1 MNEVNTVEWHK
12 VHLYFAE
19 QDGTY
24 SAVYDK
30 QRKSK
35 ALIEYRDNRTLPEGY
50 SLFPLRI
57 VPLVKDYGDEPVI
70 HALSLVWHRWNPEK
84 ERFFRVLDPITI
96 RELSG
101 MLIDRKPLPEGCTT
115 LNMKVDYSGIDTTTS
130 KPFNS
135 PRFKIL
141 QDK

>member
-1 MNEVNTVEWHK
+1 MNESNTVEWHK

-35 ALIEYRDNRTLPEGY
+35 ALIEYRDKGTLPEGY

-57 VPLVKDYGDEPVI
+57 VEQVKDYGDEPVI
-70 HALSLVWHRWNPEK
+70 HALSLVWHRWHDDK
-84 ERFFRVLDPITI
+84 SRFFRILDPVTL
-96 RELSG
+96 RELSA
-101 MLIDRKPLPEGCTT
+101 MLLDRKPLPEGCTT
-115 LNMKVDYSGIDTTTS
+115 LNMRIDYTDIDTCMN

-135 PRFKIL
+135 PRFKL
-141 QDK
+141 PQVK